1 MKLRGWYWCV
11 LALLVWVLPGCG
23 GAPSADA
30 KYAAGMPGGAPMSPE
45 SAPADSD
52 GDAVMDSS
60 DEAPME
66 EQGSY
71 GAQMRTRATVAQAA
85 GAAPPPAPGRAE
97 PAKEKPDVGA
107 PSPEVPNPTGGKN
120 QAGESGGPA
129 PSAAGP
135 LLIYKAT
142 LHMAVFETKKSLD
155 EVEKLAKDVGG
166 YLVKREDQ
174 SITVRVPSKKFDG
187 AVDRISKL
195 GDMLHRNVSV
205 DDVTEQFHDM
215 QIRQRNLE
223 VVRNRLEELLKKA
236 ANVTEAITVERELER
251 VTTEIERLK
260 GRLKYLSELIMFS
273 TITVN
278 FQPRP
283 TDHVESQVRL
293 PFPWL
298 DSLGLG
304 ELLRL

>member
-1 MKLRGWYWCV
+1 MMTRLWQWCV
-11 LALLVWVLPGCG
+11 LWLTLALVACG
-23 GAPSADA
+23 GAPGAAAKSADTSG
-30 KYAAGMPGGAPMSPE
+30 GMAPAAPM
-45 SAPADSD
+45 ADNDAD
-52 GDAVMDSS
+52 GVMDSV
-60 DEAPME
+60 DEAPAEEME
-66 EQGSY
+66 ASPGSRGETLAMRPRVNY
-71 GAQMRTRATVAQAA
+71 GQAA
-85 GAAPPPAPGRAE
+85 GAPPTMG
-97 PAKEKPDVGA
+97 PAKEKPDVPT
-107 PSPEVPNPTGGKN
+107 PSPAGQPGSGKKEG
-120 QAGESGGPA
+120 GESAGTNA

-135 LLIYKAT
+135 LLIYRAT

-166 YLVKREDQ
+166 YLVSREDT

-187 AVDRISKL
+187 AVDRIGKL

-215 QIRQRNLE
+215 QIRLRNLE

-251 VTTEIERLK
+251 VTSEIERLK
-260 GRLKYLSELIMFS
+260 GRLKLLSELIQFS

>member
-1 MKLRGWYWCV
+1 MKFRGWHWCV
-11 LALLVWVLPGCG
+11 LVLLAWLLPACG
-23 GAPSADA
+23 GAPGMSGSAMA
-30 KYAAGMPGGAPMSPE
+30 PE
-45 SAPADSD
+45 SAPMADRD
-52 GDAVMDSS
+52 GDAVADSY
-60 DEAPME
+60 DEAPE
-66 EQGSY
+66 EEAAYYRG
-71 GAQMRTRATVAQAA
+71 GGEDLKTRVTVAQAA
-85 GAAPPPAPGRAE
+85 GAPPAPQPAPGAARPE
-97 PAKEKPDVGA
+97 PMKEKPDVSP
-107 PSPEVPNPTGGKN
+107 PSPGAQNPTGGK
-120 QAGESGGPA
+120 GESGASAGNA

-166 YLVKREDQ
+166 YLVRREDQ

-187 AVDRISKL
+187 AVERIGKL

-236 ANVTEAITVERELER
+236 ASVTEAITVERELER
-251 VTTEIERLK
+251 VTGEIERLK
-260 GRLKYLSELIMFS
+260 GRLKYLSELIQFS

-298 DSLGLG
+298 ESLGLG

>member
-1 MKLRGWYWCV
+1 LKLRGWYWCV

-23 GAPSADA
+23 GASAEA
-30 KYAAGMPGGAPMSPE
+30 RYSGGGEPGAATSAE
-45 SAPADSD
+45 SAPMADND
-52 GDAVMDSS
+52 ADAVMDSQ

-66 EQGSY
+66 EGSY

-97 PAKEKPDVGA
+97 PAKEKPDVGQ
-107 PSPEVPNPTGGKN
+107 PSPEVPNPTGGRN
-120 QAGESGGPA
+120 QPGESAGPA

-187 AVDRISKL
+187 AVERIAKL

-260 GRLKYLSELIMFS
+260 GRLKLLSELIMFS
-273 TITVN
+273 TITIN

-283 TDHVESQVRL
+283 TDHVASQVRL

-298 DSLGLG
+298 DALGLG